1 MMAAYLLVSSGLLL
15 IVCLAL
21 VVAVR
26 PEGASSNSKST
37 IRQ

>member
-1 MMAAYLLVSSGLLL
+1 MMAAYLLLSSGLLL

-26 PEGASSNSKST
+26 PEGANSSSRST
-37 IRQ
+37 VRQ